1 MSNFKIKYSKDVKR
15 KFEIDEVER
24 YLNEQ
29 GGFVDKLMVNVVQKQ
44 NDFIICE
51 MNNVC
56 LEMGVNVDKERLKK
70 WLEMC
75 DNLDNLDYETIKD
88 IALRNKFESMERNID
103 KLKSDIEEIIYEFIY
118 LDCNKE
124 INYKNMTGEQVV
136 QEYDKVITRLLDRYN
151 IRLDDYYVRS
161 EDYEWWWKKLF
172 KTIKRY

>member
-1 MSNFKIKYSKDVKR
+1 MIIPPIVAIMELMKQQEEKKK
-15 KFEIDEVER
+15 KEQKEKEIAEVER

-29 GGFVDKLMVNVVQKQ
+29 GGFVDKLMVNVVQRQ
-44 NDFIICE
+44 NDFIIGE
-51 MNNVC
+51 MGKVSM
-56 LEMGVNVDKERLKK
+56 EMGVNVDKERLKK

-75 DNLDNLDYETIKD
+75 GNLDNLDYETIKD
-88 IALRNKFESMERNID
+88 IALRNKFESMERNIA

-151 IRLDDYYVRS
+151 ISLDDYYVRS
-161 EDYEWWWKKLF
+161 EDYE
-172 KTIKRY
+172 